1 MNTFFLTLDLEEWYH
16 LEYFQKG
23 SINKKPIMVNH
34 LTPFFNL
41 LERYNIKI
49 TVFILG
55 ELIEKNI
62 ELIKNINDRG
72 HEIGIHGWDHNLL
85 HSKNTKEFISEIL
98 RTKKCLE
105 SIIKKPVVGYRS
117 PCFSLNNEKLEALI
131 KSGIKF
137 DSSFIRFK
145 EHPLYGDLNMNTFDK
160 IDDLIYKRG
169 EFFEFELPTI
179 SILSKSIP
187 ISGGGYFRLFPRF
200 IFTYLF
206 NKFLKKSTN
215 FIMYIHPFEL
225 TNAKV
230 NLNGQGFLN
239 KIRFSIG
246 RKNNLQ
252 NLEWF
257 IIKSLKYDFKFIT
270 MSDYIKKNEINETTV

>member
-16 LEYFQKG
+16 LEYFQNS
-23 SINKKPIMVNH
+23 SIDKKPIMVNH
-34 LTPFFNL
+34 LTPFFDM

-55 ELIEKNI
+55 ELIKKNI
-62 ELIKNINDRG
+62 ELIENISDRG

-85 HSKNTKEFISEIL
+85 HTKNTKDFISEIL
-98 RTKKCLE
+98 RTKEYLE
-105 SIIKKPVVGYRS
+105 SIIKKPVIGYRS

-131 KSGIKF
+131 NIGIKF
-137 DSSFIRFK
+137 DSSFIQFK
-145 EHPLYGDLNMNTFDK
+145 EHPLYGDLNMKSFDK

-169 EFFEFELPTI
+169 DFFEFELPTVK
-179 SILSKSIP
+179 ILSKSIP

-200 IFTYLF
+200 IFTYLVH
-206 NKFLKKSTN
+206 NFLKRSTN
-215 FIMYIHPFEL
+215 FVMYIHPFEL
-225 TNAKV
+225 TNVKV
-230 NLNGQGFLN
+230 NLKDQGILN

-246 RKNNLQ
+246 RKNNLK

-257 IIKSLKYDFKFIT
+257 IQKSLKDNFKFIT
-270 MSDYIKKNEINETTV
+270 MSDYIKKSEIKEPT